1 MNDLNLLGID
11 TSGNIASVAVCNEN
25 TVIAQTTVMTR
36 LTHSQIIL
44 PLCKD
49 VLEKAEM
56 TLDDIDRIAV
66 AVGPGSYTG
75 LRIGISAVKGMCF
88 GTEKECVGISTL
100 EGLAFNMSGTGKKIC
115 SVMSARQNLVYTA
128 FFEDNNGVI
137 TRLSEDRIITEEKL
151 YEEISEGTVV
161 VGDYAKNFI
170 EKFSDKNLLLAP
182 PHLRYQL
189 ASSLCFAG
197 IVKTPITADEL
208 DASYLQPTKAEK
220 DLEEKKNGGNA

>member
-25 TVIAQTTVMTR
+25 TVIAQTTVITR

-44 PLCKD
+44 PLCKG
-49 VLEKAEM
+49 VLMKAEM
-56 TLDDIDRIAV
+56 TLSDIDRIAV

-88 GTEKECVGISTL
+88 GAGKECVGVSTL
-100 EGLAFNMSGTGKKIC
+100 MGLAFNMAGTGKKIC
-115 SVMSARQNLVYTA
+115 AVMSARQNLVYTA
-128 FFEDNNGVI
+128 FFEDKEGVV
-137 TRLSEDRIITEEKL
+137 TRLSDDRIITTGQL
-151 YEEISEGTVV
+151 YEEISEGTVIT
-161 VGDYAKNFI
+161 GDYAKEFT
-170 EKFSDKNLLLAP
+170 EKFPDKKLVLAP

-189 ASSLCFAG
+189 ASSLCYAG
-197 IVKTPITADEL
+197 MNMPSVTADEL

-220 DLEEKKNGGNA
+220 DLEEKKNGGNQ

>member
-1 MNDLNLLGID
+1 MNALNLLGID

-49 VLEKAEM
+49 VLMKAEM
-56 TLDDIDRIAV
+56 TIDDIDRIAV
-66 AVGPGSYTG
+66 AAGPGSYTG
-75 LRIGISAVKGMCF
+75 LRIGISAVKGICF
-88 GTEKECVGISTL
+88 GAGKECVGVSTL
-100 EGLAFNMSGTGKKIC
+100 MGLAFNMAGTGKKIC
-115 SVMSARQNLVYTA
+115 AVMSARQNLVYTA
-128 FFEDNNGVI
+128 FFEDNNGVV
-137 TRLSEDRIITEEKL
+137 TRLSDDRIITLEQL
-151 YEEISEGTVV
+151 YEEISEGTVIT
-161 VGDYAKNFI
+161 GDYAKEFT
-170 EKFSDKNLLLAP
+170 EKFPDKKLILAP

-189 ASSLCFAG
+189 ASSLCYAG
-197 IVKTPITADEL
+197 MNMPPVTADEL

>member
-1 MNDLNLLGID
+1 MNLLGID

-88 GTEKECVGISTL
+88 GAEKECVGISTL
-100 EGLAFNMSGTGKKIC
+100 EGLAFNMSGTGKKI
-115 SVMSARQNLVYTA
+115 
-128 FFEDNNGVI
+128 
-137 TRLSEDRIITEEKL
+137 
-151 YEEISEGTVV
+151 
-161 VGDYAKNFI
+161 
-170 EKFSDKNLLLAP
+170 
-182 PHLRYQL
+182 
-189 ASSLCFAG
+189 
-197 IVKTPITADEL
+197 
-208 DASYLQPTKAEK
+208 
-220 DLEEKKNGGNA
+220 

>member
-1 MNDLNLLGID
+1 MNALNLLGID

-49 VLEKAEM
+49 VLMKAEM
-56 TLDDIDRIAV
+56 TLSDIDRIAV

-88 GTEKECVGISTL
+88 GAEKECVGVSTL
-100 EGLAFNMSGTGKKIC
+100 EGLAFNMAGTGKKIC
-115 SVMSARQNLVYTA
+115 AVMSARQNLVYTA
-128 FFEDNNGVI
+128 FFEDKEGVV
-137 TRLSEDRIITEEKL
+137 TRLSDDRIITTGQL
-151 YEEISEGTVV
+151 YEEISEGTVIT
-161 VGDYAKNFI
+161 GDYAKEFT
-170 EKFSDKNLLLAP
+170 EKFPDKKLVLAP

-189 ASSLCFAG
+189 ASSLCYAG
-197 IVKTPITADEL
+197 MNMPSVTADEL

-220 DLEEKKNGGNA
+220 DLEEKKNGGNQ

>member
-49 VLEKAEM
+49 VLAKAEM
-56 TLDDIDRIAV
+56 SLDDIDRIAV

-88 GTEKECVGISTL
+88 ATGKECVGVSTL
-100 EGLAFNMSGTGKKIC
+100 MGLAWNMAGTGRKIC
-115 SVMSARQNLVYTA
+115 AVMSARQNLVYTA
-128 FFEDNNGVI
+128 FFEDNAGVV
-137 TRLSEDRIITEEKL
+137 TRLCDDRIITEEKL
-151 YEEISEGTVV
+151 YEEISEGMVV
-161 VGDYAKNFI
+161 VGDYAKELV
-170 EKFSDKNLLLAP
+170 EKFPDKNLLLAP

-189 ASSLCFAG
+189 ASSLCYAG
-197 IVKTPITADEL
+197 MNLNPITAERL

-220 DLEEKKNGGNA
+220 DLEEKKNGGNN